1 MPDRPASQGTRERA
15 TNGCGERPTEEISR
29 SDQRSRTSEE
39 ETPVTV
45 NTPRRSRRPT
55 PKRKPAD
62 GGDKLT
68 KSRARPPPSLPIPF
82 IGFVGLRIAYQ
93 YKPQTGHRARPQTG
107 RTPARLQLCIE
118 SNNNLPM
125 TTPAGAG
132 PPRAGTNPHDAMPAR
147 EGAL

>member
-1 MPDRPASQGTRERA
+1 M
-15 TNGCGERPTEEISR
+15 
-29 SDQRSRTSEE
+29 
-39 ETPVTV
+39 TV

-93 YKPQTGHRARPQTG
+93 YKPQTGHRARPQQG
-107 RTPARLQLCIE
+107 ARRHGCNSVSSPI
-118 SNNNLPM
+118 
-125 TTPAGAG
+125 TTFQ
-132 PPRAGTNPHDAMPAR
+132 
-147 EGAL
+147 